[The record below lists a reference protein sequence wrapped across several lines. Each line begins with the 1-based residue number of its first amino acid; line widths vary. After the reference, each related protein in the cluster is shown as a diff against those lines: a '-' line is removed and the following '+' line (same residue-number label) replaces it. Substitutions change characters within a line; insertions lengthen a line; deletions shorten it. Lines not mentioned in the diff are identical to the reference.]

1 MKEMEIDGMHDEIL
15 LSEGQV
21 KCLGHVITF
30 VAQATTEV
38 HHRIRCAWSAFAR
51 HRQELT
57 SQSYLLRHSLHL
69 LDAVVSPTITCGA
82 GTWTTAKEHEKLL
95 RTIQRRML
103 TLIVQTQRKYKKKNK
118 EDLERKDIQNEM
130 SEDAQEEDSTND
142 EFD

>member
-1 MKEMEIDGMHDEIL
+1 MR
-15 LSEGQV
+15 V
-21 KCLGHVITF
+21 V
-30 VAQATTEV
+30 
-38 HHRIRCAWSAFAR
+38 RIR
-51 HRQELT
+51 QT
-57 SQSYLLRHSLHL
+57 STRTDIPVFLLRHSLTHNLHL

-103 TLIVQTQRKYKKKNK
+103 TLIVQTQRNYKKKNK